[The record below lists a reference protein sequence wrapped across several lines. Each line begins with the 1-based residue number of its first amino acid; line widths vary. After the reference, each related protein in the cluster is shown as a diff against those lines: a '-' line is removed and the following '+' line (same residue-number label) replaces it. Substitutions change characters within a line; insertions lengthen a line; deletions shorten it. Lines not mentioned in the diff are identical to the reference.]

1 MYWTQP
7 KQNTSSGGGFFL
19 VEIDKV
25 IVKLKWAYKEPI
37 IARTILKKKITVG
50 GLVLSNFQELL

>member
-1 MYWTQP
+1 M
-7 KQNTSSGGGFFL
+7 

-25 IVKLKWAYKEPI
+25 IVKLKWAYKEPT

-50 GLVLSNFQELL
+50 GLVLSNFQELLKSYRDQERVVLVKG